1 MGTEKKSQKEGNKH
15 RCQRK
20 IQTPSNIFSDNYW
33 QTIIHYSF
41 IYSQKKAGLA
51 VLIQVF
57 HTEYILG
64 QNLLPGINKW

>member
-51 VLIQVF
+51 VLI
-57 HTEYILG
+57 
-64 QNLLPGINKW
+64 